1 MIYQVEKKD
10 LHKLNPIFSS
20 MKDTMI
26 ASCLQGHMGT
36 AWVDDIS
43 QPRVAQI
50 NVGVFMFLAGDPTT
64 PAAKEVLVNLP
75 EHSYII
81 VNTQEWKTLI
91 EDLHVGSYQKFS
103 RYAFKRDP
111 NLFDKQKLEGNLK
124 RLAPDYILRP
134 IDKEIAHM
142 DSFHALSEDFT
153 YQYDSIAHY
162 LEKSLGFAILYK
174 DQVVSV
180 ASAYSVYDGGLEIEV
195 DTHPEFR
202 RKGLALI
209 VSSALI
215 LESLRRNIYP
225 NWDAVDLNSVQLAEK
240 LGYEVDTAYDTYY
253 IHYTG

>member
-1 MIYQVEKKD
+1 
-10 LHKLNPIFSS
+10 
-20 MKDTMI
+20 
-26 ASCLQGHMGT
+26 MGT